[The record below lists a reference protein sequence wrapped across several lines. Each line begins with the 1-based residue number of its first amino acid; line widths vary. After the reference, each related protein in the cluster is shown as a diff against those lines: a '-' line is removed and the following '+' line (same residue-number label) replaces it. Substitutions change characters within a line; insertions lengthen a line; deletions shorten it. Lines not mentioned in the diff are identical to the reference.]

1 MARGK
6 ALSNRYLV
14 VLNPESNPRSVA
26 AIAGVQPTY
35 LYESALNG
43 FAAELNAGQLNA
55 LRHNPNV
62 AYVEQ
67 DQVVSVA
74 ATQDMDETG
83 DPWGLD
89 RIDQRALPLSQTFSY
104 NATGKGVT
112 AYIIDTGILTTH
124 WDFDGRAANVYDTD

>member
-1 MARGK
+1 MAQGT
-6 ALSNRYLV
+6 AVPNRYIV
-14 VLNPESNPRSVA
+14 VLKQEGNPRSVA
-26 AIAGVQPTY
+26 AIAGVQPTNFY
-35 LYESALNG
+35 ASALNG

-55 LRHNPNV
+55 LRRNPNV

-83 DPWGLD
+83 EPWGLD
-89 RIDQRALPLSQTFSY
+89 RIDQRTLPLSGTFSY

-124 WDFDGRAANVYDTD
+124 WDFDGRAANV